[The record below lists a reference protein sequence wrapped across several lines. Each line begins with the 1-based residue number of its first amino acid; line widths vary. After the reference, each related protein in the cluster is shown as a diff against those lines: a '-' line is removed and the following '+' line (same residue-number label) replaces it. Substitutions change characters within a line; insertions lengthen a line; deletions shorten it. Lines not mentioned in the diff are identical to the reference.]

1 MSRMYVYR
9 LCLSRKRMRRL
20 SYNQVQGLD
29 LVTYGIYYKKYI
41 GVNNCLKHKALN
53 YQGVSLWN

>member
-1 MSRMYVYR
+1 MKMYVYR

-20 SYNQVQGLD
+20 SYNQVRGLD

-41 GVNNCLKHKALN
+41 GETN
-53 YQGVSLWN
+53 GTSTTTW

>member
-1 MSRMYVYR
+1 MNDMYVYR

-20 SYNQVQGLD
+20 IAGQVTGLD

-41 GVNNCLKHKALN
+41 GETN
-53 YQGVSLWN
+53 GTSTITW